1 MKKQVMEGVK
11 DLRNYFKQK
20 QSTSKLTL
28 AAKGTND
35 ASQAEF
41 AIVEKEIEKG
51 IKPRV

>member
-1 MKKQVMEGVK
+1 MEGIR
-11 DLRNYFKQK
+11 DLWNYFKEK
-20 QSTSKLTL
+20 QSTSKLLL
-28 AAKGTND
+28 AAKGEND